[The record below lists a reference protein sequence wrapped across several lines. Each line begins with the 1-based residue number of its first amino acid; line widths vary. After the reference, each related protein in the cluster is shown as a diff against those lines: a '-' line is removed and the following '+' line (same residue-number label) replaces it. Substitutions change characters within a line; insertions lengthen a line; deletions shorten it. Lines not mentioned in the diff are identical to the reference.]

1 MSLRAEAV
9 ATHPGFPWLAADDPA
24 GVTSY
29 LRARGFLSAGETP
42 ERVERAGEGNMNL
55 TLRIVTDRRSLVLKQ
70 ARPWVER
77 YDHIAAPW
85 ERARFERR
93 FYERAAGIP
102 AVAAAMPRLLGADDD
117 AHTLLLEDL
126 PGARDLTDLYAG
138 GRLAEAE
145 VDALADYLGALHA
158 ATRGAPD
165 PGFANRAMREL
176 NYAHIFVV
184 PYEPGN
190 GVDLETRE
198 PGLTAAAER
207 LAGDDAFR
215 GALAATGRCYL
226 ADGPCLLHGDYF
238 PGSWLRTA
246 NGPRVIDPEFCFYG
260 DPEVDVGC
268 ALAHLALARQDPALA
283 ARFLARYGAADEA
296 RAARFAAAEI
306 ARRLLGVAQ
315 LPIPPSDG
323 SRAAILGRAREAM
336 VAGSLAGLH
345 A

>member
-9 ATHPGFPWLAADDPA
+9 ATHPGFPWLADDDPA
-24 GVTSY
+24 GVASY
-29 LRARGFLSAGETP
+29 LRARGFLSDGETP

-55 TLRIVTDRRSLVLKQ
+55 TLRIVTGRHSLILKQ
-70 ARPWVER
+70 ARPWVEK

-93 FYERAAGIP
+93 FYERVAAIP
-102 AVAAAMPRLLGADDD
+102 AVAAAMPRLLGSDDE

-138 GRLAEAE
+138 ARLDEAE
-145 VDALADYLGALHA
+145 VEALAGYLAALHA
-158 ATRGAPD
+158 ATHGTPD
-165 PGFANRAMREL
+165 PDFANRAMREL

-184 PYEPGN
+184 PYEREN
-190 GVDLETRE
+190 GVDLEGRE

-207 LAGDDAFR
+207 LAADGAFR
-215 GALAATGRCYL
+215 GALAATGRRYL

-246 NGPRVIDPEFCFYG
+246 AGPRVIDPEFCFYG
-260 DPEVDVGC
+260 DPEVDAGC
-268 ALAHLALARQDPALA
+268 ALAHLALARQDPGLA
-283 ARFLARYGAADEA
+283 TRFRARYGACDEA
-296 RAARFAAAEI
+296 RTARFAAAEI

-315 LPIPPSDG
+315 LPIAPSDG
-323 SRAAILGRAREAM
+323 WRAAILLRAREAM